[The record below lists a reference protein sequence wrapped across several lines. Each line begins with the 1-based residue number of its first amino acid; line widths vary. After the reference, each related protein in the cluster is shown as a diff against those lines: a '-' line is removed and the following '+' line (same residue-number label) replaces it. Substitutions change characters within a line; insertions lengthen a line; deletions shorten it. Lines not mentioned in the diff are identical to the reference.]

1 MNERQLRKIV
11 KKALLESIYN
21 GYDFRKMQND
31 YSTARRENP
40 QDPYFADDED
50 PEDGYDITS
59 GGQVTSDG
67 PMGNGYWEDHYPT
80 SLTDFWGQIIN
91 QSAHASGLDRQ
102 IAGNLAS
109 RIELSFK
116 SDEEMEEFIGVL
128 EQGKFQEAA
137 DFINRHG
144 AEAVET
150 AKNPDNWLADAGAD
164 FEMEVT
170 PEMLQAFYE
179 GFKKV
184 YNEGQTNNLFT
195 ENKKAKNGKAV
206 KINEKQLTKLIQ
218 ESIKKV
224 LKENG
229 TDTTSCKEEI
239 DLFIQKLWTRYS
251 PTTIAEALSMTLN
264 DVQAEADDYV
274 NNVLQYPTR

>member
-1 MNERQLRKIV
+1 MKTNEKQLREIV
-11 KKALLESIYN
+11 KKVLLESVYN

-31 YSTARRENP
+31 YSTARREDP
-40 QDPYFADDED
+40 QEPYFADDED

-67 PMGNGYWEDHYPT
+67 PMGNGYWEDYYPT
-80 SLTDFWGQIIN
+80 SLTDFWASIIN
-91 QSAHASGLDRQ
+91 QSAYASGLDDKL
-102 IAGNLAS
+102 AGSLSS

-144 AEAVET
+144 AEAVEA

-184 YNEGQTNNLFT
+184 YNEGQTDNLFT
-195 ENKKAKNGKAV
+195 ENKNGKTM
-206 KINEKQLTKLIQ
+206 KINEKQLRSIIKNALA
-218 ESIKKV
+218 ESV
-224 LKENG
+224 MDPMLG
-229 TDTTSCKEEI
+229 ACRREI
-239 DLFIQKLWTRYS
+239 STFVQKLWTKYS
-251 PTTIAEALSMTLN
+251 PTVIADALSYVTEEVRAEAN
-264 DVQAEADDYV
+264 DYDK
-274 NNVLQYPTR
+274 NVLQYPGQ